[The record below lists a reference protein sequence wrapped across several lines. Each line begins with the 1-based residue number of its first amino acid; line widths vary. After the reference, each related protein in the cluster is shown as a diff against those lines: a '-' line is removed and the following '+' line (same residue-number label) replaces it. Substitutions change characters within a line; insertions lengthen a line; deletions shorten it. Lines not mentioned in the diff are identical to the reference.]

1 MTSIKEIKSK
11 KLPYTELDE
20 ESKEFL
26 YQMFKRYVVR
36 RQITE
41 NSKVLSSLF
50 ARKYGNNPREFSRC
64 FNDFNSA
71 FVGGAY
77 QLIHYLDHDESQTD
91 YLKNLSEDQFNYYL
105 QRYADSFERKMAL
118 ICFSQRK
125 SERIA
130 NRLEFPA
137 MVAYAD
143 MQSIVIDLV
152 RRNPKEK
159 LTNIF
164 EYAAKVVHREFNERN
179 GMSIRDTH
187 IAEKRTDYK
196 AEGKKAA
203 KLWKQMFEFFMN
215 GLHDY
220 DVLPAGSFVLENFV
234 FTKEEIERYKKALDI
249 AMSDACNVL
258 KADRQRAEEYMEENP
273 DTYVPADYDEVF
285 SRRYADEVYFRVME
299 DALMSPFTRYLED
312 PIFDEQEQAKK
323 KGE

>member
-1 MTSIKEIKSK
+1 MTSIKEIKAK
-11 KLPYTELDE
+11 KVPYSELDA
-20 ESKEFL
+20 ESQEFL

-41 NSKVLSSLF
+41 TNKQMTALF
-50 ARKYGNNPREFSRC
+50 ARRYGNNPREFSRC

-71 FVGGAY
+71 FVGGLY
-77 QLIHYLDHDESQTD
+77 PLIHYLNYDESQTD
-91 YLKNLSEDQFNYYL
+91 YLRNMTEDQFNYYL
-105 QRYADSFERKMAL
+105 KRYGDCFERKVAL
-118 ICFSQRK
+118 MCFSQRP

-143 MQSIVIDLV
+143 MQTLVLDLA
-152 RRNPKEK
+152 RKNPKTR
-159 LTNIF
+159 LSDIF
-164 EYAAKVVHREFNERN
+164 AAAAKTVHKEFYEKN
-179 GMSIRDTH
+179 GYVIQDSP
-187 IAEKRTDYK
+187 IAETRTDYK
-196 AEGKKAA
+196 AEGKKTA

-258 KADRQRAEEYMEENP
+258 KADRQRAEEYKEENP

-299 DALMSPFTRYLED
+299 GALMSPFTRYLED
-312 PIFDEQEQAKK
+312 PIFDEQAQKK
-323 KGE
+323 QKGE